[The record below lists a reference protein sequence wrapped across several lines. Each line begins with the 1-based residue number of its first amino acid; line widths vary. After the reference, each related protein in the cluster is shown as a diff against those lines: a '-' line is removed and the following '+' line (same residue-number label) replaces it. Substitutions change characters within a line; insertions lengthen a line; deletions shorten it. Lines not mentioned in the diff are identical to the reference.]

1 MLKLKQQKIR
11 KEQKRRLIVSAH
23 TVVIS
28 SNFAFQ
34 AYQNDKIS
42 SASLSGLNCFSSR
55 LHAPSSQG
63 GEPMFI
69 DFPI

>member
-11 KEQKRRLIVSAH
+11 KEQKRRLIVSAY

-63 GEPMFI
+63 GTYVH
-69 DFPI
+69 